1 MSYDY
6 STVVA
11 FALLEISADCLRGYA
26 APNGPSPALVKLTS
40 DDAPIAF
47 ARASGHSTAA
57 AEAGLRLGWC
67 AFQIHGLRQAFAIG
81 DDVKLRCGVSD
92 EVLATLS
99 IDMLSPAKP
108 TTAQLSALD
117 LIALVRAP
125 DICPSLEQFIP
136 FAINH
141 YRRHGARQFIEACYQ
156 TLLGRWPEAD
166 APDVDFALETEEDR
180 VKCYVA
186 AILASNEYQARW
198 GEVIPGPFMSGFRFD
213 TTGLI

>member
-6 STVVA
+6 STVAA
-11 FALLEISADCLRGYA
+11 FALVESSDDGLRGYA
-26 APNGPSPALVKLTS
+26 APSGASPALVKLTA

-47 ARASGHSTAA
+47 ARASGYSSAA

-99 IDMLSPAKP
+99 IDMLSPATP

-117 LIALVRAP
+117 LIDLVRAP
-125 DICPSLEQFIP
+125 DICPGLEQLLP

-156 TLLGRWPEAD
+156 TLLGRWPEVD
-166 APDVDFALETEEDR
+166 APDVDFALETDEDR
-180 VKCYVA
+180 VEFYVD
-186 AILASNEYQARW
+186 AIIASKEYKARW
-198 GEVIPGPFMSGFRFD
+198 GGAMPGPFMSGFRFD